1 MAAEQQVM
9 TSVGAL
15 LLAFVVSIAATPVVI
30 RLAGRYGF
38 VAKPKADRWHS
49 RPTPLLG
56 GIALYLGVVLSVL
69 AFGTPGRE
77 ILGVLFGGTLIFVL
91 GILDDILQIKPSSKF
106 LGQILASCVVVYA
119 GVGFDLIP
127 NPFLRLFLTI
137 LWIVGITN
145 AFNLLD
151 NMDGLSAGVA
161 AISSL
166 TIFIFSL
173 VQGLPEITV
182 LSLAV
187 LGACLGFLIF
197 NFNPARVF
205 MGDCGSLFLGFTL
218 ACTTILGSWEQA
230 TNLFAIL
237 AIPSLALG
245 VPIFDTF
252 LVTVSRL
259 VSGRGIAVGGRDH
272 TSHRLVALGM
282 SERKAVLSL
291 YVLCAFLG
299 CVAMFSVFLNLVISG
314 LVTVVCIVVLAMFG
328 LYLGQKRVYRYAAEG
343 SVPDAPSSNGFYS
356 TLIRHKAR
364 ILEVGIDTCLIS
376 LAFVG
381 SYVLR
386 FDGTIP
392 SQLHGQIVA
401 TLPALIAIKLCLF
414 YYFGLYRIIWS
425 YMDMADLGAIARAV
439 LSGSVL
445 SVLVLVA
452 LTRFDGYSRVV
463 FILDGFLLLVLTT
476 GSRMLF
482 RFFHEYFT
490 GLPRRGNRLLIMGA
504 GDAGEMIL
512 REIRNNPDLHYQPV
526 GFIDDDASK
535 VGKRIHGLPV
545 LGGRQTLQDLA
556 AAGRVD
562 EILIAIPSLP
572 ELERRRLVELCE
584 ETGKRYRVMQSLGKT
599 VLG

>member
-1 MAAEQQVM
+1 
-9 TSVGAL
+9 
-15 LLAFVVSIAATPVVI
+15 
-30 RLAGRYGF
+30 
-38 VAKPKADRWHS
+38 
-49 RPTPLLG
+49 
-56 GIALYLGVVLSVL
+56 
-69 AFGTPGRE
+69 
-77 ILGVLFGGTLIFVL
+77 
-91 GILDDILQIKPSSKF
+91 
-106 LGQILASCVVVYA
+106 
-119 GVGFDLIP
+119 
-127 NPFLRLFLTI
+127 
-137 LWIVGITN
+137 
-145 AFNLLD
+145 
-151 NMDGLSAGVA
+151 
-161 AISSL
+161 
-166 TIFIFSL
+166 
-173 VQGLPEITV
+173 
-182 LSLAV
+182 
-187 LGACLGFLIF
+187 
-197 NFNPARVF
+197 

-245 VPIFDTF
+245 VPIFDTL

-259 VSGRGIAVGGRDH
+259 ISGRGVAVGGRDH

-291 YVLCAFLG
+291 YALCAFLG

-314 LVTVVCIVVLAMFG
+314 LVTVVSIIVLATFG
-328 LYLGQKRVYRYAAEG
+328 LYLGQKQVYRYASYEG
-343 SVPDAPSSNGFYS
+343 EAGADAPSNKGFYS
-356 TLIRHKAR
+356 RLIQHKAR
-364 ILEVGIDTCLIS
+364 ILEVGIDTCLIA

-381 SYVLR
+381 SYALR
-386 FDGTIP
+386 FDGTVP
-392 SQLHGQIVA
+392 PQLYGQIAA
-401 TLPALIAIKLCLF
+401 TLPALIGIKLSLF
-414 YYFGLYRIIWS
+414 YYFGIYRIIWS
-425 YMDMADLGAIARAV
+425 YMDMTDLGAIARAV

-445 SVLVLVA
+445 SVLALVA

-463 FILDGFLLLVLTT
+463 FILDCFLLLVLTT

-490 GLPRRGNRLLIMGA
+490 SLPRRGNRLIIVGA

-512 REIRNNPDLHYQPV
+512 REIRNNPDLHYQPI

-545 LGGRQTLQDLA
+545 LGGRQTLQDMA

-572 ELERRRLVELCE
+572 ELERRRLLQLCE

>member
-1 MAAEQQVM
+1 MA
-9 TSVGAL
+9 SIGAL
-15 LLAFVVSIAATPVVI
+15 LLAFAVSVAATPVVI

-49 RPTPLLG
+49 RSIPLFG
-56 GIALYLGVVLSVL
+56 GVALYLGVTLSVL
-69 AFGTPGRE
+69 AFGKLGRE
-77 ILGVLFGGTLIFVL
+77 MLGVLTGGTLIFVL
-91 GILDDILQIKPSSKF
+91 GFIDDVLQIKPSTKF
-106 LGQILASCVVVYA
+106 LGQILASCVVLYA
-119 GVGFDLIP
+119 GLGFDLIP

-161 AISSL
+161 AISAL

-173 VQGLPEITV
+173 VRGLPEISV

-187 LGACLGFLIF
+187 LGACLGFLLF
-197 NFNPARVF
+197 NFNPARIF

-230 TNLFAIL
+230 SNLFAIL

-245 VPIFDTF
+245 VPIFDTL

-259 VSGRGIAVGGRDH
+259 ISGRGIAVGGRDH

-291 YVLCAFLG
+291 YALCGFLG
-299 CVAMFSVFLNLVISG
+299 CVALFSVLLNLVISG
-314 LVTVVCIVVLAMFG
+314 LVTVLSIIVLAMFG
-328 LYLGQKRVYRYAAEG
+328 LYLGQKKVYRYATEEEVAGEG
-343 SVPDAPSSNGFYS
+343 RTENGFYS
-356 TLIRHKAR
+356 SLIRHKAR

-381 SYVLR
+381 SYALR
-386 FDGTIP
+386 FDGAVP
-392 SQLHGQIVA
+392 PHLYGQIAA
-401 TLPALIAIKLCLF
+401 TLPALIAIKLSLF
-414 YYFGLYRIIWS
+414 YYFGIYRIVWS

-439 LSGSVL
+439 LSGTVL
-445 SVLVLVA
+445 SILTLVA

-463 FILDGFLLLVLTT
+463 FILDGFLLLVLTA

-490 GLPRRGNRLLIMGA
+490 GLPRRGNRLIIVGA

-512 REIRNNPDLHYQPV
+512 REIRNNPDLHYQPI

-545 LGGRQTLQDLA
+545 LGGRQTLQDMA

-572 ELERRRLVELCE
+572 ELERRRLMEFCE